1 MSLKVR
7 VGLGIVA
14 LAAMVVGVSLLPG
27 MRAMAAAEKATK
39 VTLKL
44 QLPASDAKVT
54 VDGKEYGN
62 TTEINLETKKDKLTV
77 VATWKPN
84 NYTEI
89 VRKRK
94 VDVKDV
100 IQLDMRTADPK
111 MPDDIQVIYVPTPD
125 DVVEEMCRLAKVT
138 KDDVVYD
145 LGCGDGRMVITAVK
159 KFGAKK
165 GVGVDIDPDRVKDS
179 KENAKKAEVEDKVEF
194 RKGDVLKIDDLPD
207 ATVVLLYM
215 GEDINLRLR
224 PILKAKLK
232 PGSRVV
238 SHRFTM
244 GDWEPTRTIVYRG
257 AAPNN
262 YDYTLLLWVIGEEK
276 KKQ

>member
-1 MSLKVR
+1 
-7 VGLGIVA
+7 
-14 LAAMVVGVSLLPG
+14 
-27 MRAMAAAEKATK
+27 
-39 VTLKL
+39 
-44 QLPASDAKVT
+44 
-54 VDGKEYGN
+54 
-62 TTEINLETKKDKLTV
+62 
-77 VATWKPN
+77 
-84 NYTEI
+84 
-89 VRKRK
+89 
-94 VDVKDV
+94 
-100 IQLDMRTADPK
+100 
-111 MPDDIQVIYVPTPD
+111 
-125 DVVEEMCRLAKVT
+125 
-138 KDDVVYD
+138 
-145 LGCGDGRMVITAVK
+145 MVITAVK

-165 GVGVDIDPDRVKDS
+165 GVGVDLFDDRVKES
-179 KENAKKAEVEDKVEF
+179 KENAEKAGVKDKVEI

-224 PILKAKLK
+224 PILKSKLK

-257 AAPNN
+257 MAPNN